1 MTARSLEYYYKING
15 DTLERAYKDHL
26 SGYMQW
32 EDKSHADKYLVFPE
46 NFGPQMSID
55 ETSTKDGEL
64 FTILSNKEGHGHKGS
79 IAAIISGT
87 KVEDVVAALKLVP
100 EIVRKQVGVITMDFS
115 SSMAAIAEEV
125 FPWAY
130 RVLDRFHMQKMAVDA
145 VNNLRIRHKREA
157 TKAENAARKAF
168 KQKQKARRTK
178 MKKAPY
184 FRDGKHNLPQMKAFV
199 PERLANGDTLPE
211 LLARSR
217 YFLMMSP
224 EKWTDKQKARAKLLF
239 ELYPDIKTAFGLS
252 HSLRVI
258 FNNKQ
263 ATVESAKE
271 SLSEWYQKVKKFK
284 NDDLDVLA
292 ETLQVRE
299 DDLLNF
305 FLFRQTNAS
314 AEALNTK
321 IKAFRAQLRGI
332 IDLKFFL
339 FRLTRIYA

>member
-64 FTILSNKEGHGHKGS
+64 FTILSNKEGHGRKGS

-178 MKKAPY
+178 MRKAPY
-184 FRDGKHNLPQMKAFV
+184 FRDGKHDLPQMKAFV

-263 ATVESAKE
+263 ATVESAKKKPLRMVPE
-271 SLSEWYQKVKKFK
+271 GEKVQ
-284 NDDLDVLA
+284 
-292 ETLQVRE
+292 ER
-299 DDLLNF
+299 
-305 FLFRQTNAS
+305 
-314 AEALNTK
+314 
-321 IKAFRAQLRGI
+321 
-332 IDLKFFL
+332 
-339 FRLTRIYA
+339 

>member
-1 MTARSLEYYYKING
+1 
-15 DTLERAYKDHL
+15 
-26 SGYMQW
+26 
-32 EDKSHADKYLVFPE
+32 
-46 NFGPQMSID
+46 
-55 ETSTKDGEL
+55 
-64 FTILSNKEGHGHKGS
+64 
-79 IAAIISGT
+79 
-87 KVEDVVAALKLVP
+87 
-100 EIVRKQVGVITMDFS
+100 
-115 SSMAAIAEEV
+115 
-125 FPWAY
+125 
-130 RVLDRFHMQKMAVDA
+130 MQKMAVDA

-178 MKKAPY
+178 MRKAPY

-263 ATVESAKE
+263 ATVESAKK
-271 SLSEWYQKVKKFK
+271 SLSEWFQKVKKFK